1 MKVLQSVVPIL
12 GLVLL
17 VVGCDTDPVLDA
29 LLDNIEETPVTEKV
43 TPPLNREAILAWPA
57 EDAPEEEKRRHWD
70 LVVAAAV
77 NVNILDITDCTPN
90 PLVIEVG
97 HGESIEVRNGD
108 TTDHTLHRGEASIT
122 IPVGGSRGMVVSEFA
137 RVAEGVFGIA
147 NYACDNASV
156 GVFYINPRLPVKP
169 SEKQRYITFKVVEFL
184 FPDGSSGPSLE
195 GVRVTALKGSAEGK
209 KETATD
215 GSVTLRG
222 DLPLT
227 IQLEKEGYITTRV
240 TVLEE
245 GEAIVFP
252 GLQRHITFRV
262 VEPLFPNEGGPFDWP
277 DYRNGPGIE
286 GVRVTVLKGSAERK
300 KETDADGS
308 VSFFG
313 TPPLTI
319 RIEKPGY
326 ITTESIVGRGSEV
339 VFPNEWP
346 KEVEEAIRQLGLE
359 ERIASGWL
367 TLRWG
372 DEEFLQARYGD
383 DVGGLCPCPNIIVR
397 KYEDR
402 DFMVWILVHELMHV
416 WQNLNS
422 NKPPCGNLHVD
433 WSLSEE
439 GQAWIAAMEKDLQ
452 EIGPM
457 PDFDDREW
465 TKPLVENHAGFYSY
479 WYMGPETDVLNEKWD
494 RPAEL
499 KKLYRFAPN
508 RCKYMEDR
516 FGPPPPR

>member
-12 GLVLL
+12 GLLLL
-17 VVGCDTDPVLDA
+17 VAGCDTDPMLDA

-43 TPPLNREAILAWPA
+43 TPPLNREAILAFPGEGA
-57 EDAPEEEKRRHWD
+57 TPEEFSRHAE
-70 LVVAAAV
+70 LVIAAAV
-77 NVNILDITDCTPN
+77 NVNLLDISGCTPN

-97 HGESIEVRNGD
+97 YGESIEIKNSD
-108 TTDHTLHRGEASIT
+108 TTDHTLKHAGASIT
-122 IPVGGSRGMVVSEFA
+122 IPAGTSRGVVLTQFLESKGGDGFA
-137 RVAEGVFGIA
+137 GYGCDEAPGGI
-147 NYACDNASV
+147 
-156 GVFYINPRLPVKP
+156 FYINANLVVKP
-169 SEKQRYITFKVVEFL
+169 SERQGYITFKVVEFL
-184 FPDGSSGPSLE
+184 FPNESSHGVEETRVTCLDGSGE
-195 GVRVTALKGSAEGK
+195 VR
-209 KETATD
+209 ETAAD
-215 GSVTLRG
+215 GSVTFRRN
-222 DLPLT
+222 LPLT
-227 IQLEKEGYITTRV
+227 VRLEKEGYLTTEV
-240 TVLEE
+240 TVTEADEE
-245 GEAIVFP
+245 ILLPSAEKN
-252 GLQRHITFRV
+252 ITFRV

-286 GVRVTVLKGSAERK
+286 GVTVTCLEGSDEGV

-319 RIEKPGY
+319 RIEKQGY

-383 DVGGLCPCPNIIVR
+383 DVGGLCPCPNIIVK